1 MSDAGPHVTE
11 ALPIVLVPG
20 LCGTPLLFGEQ
31 IPALWRFGP
40 IVLAD
45 QTRHDTMPAI
55 ASDILNVAPPRFAL
69 VGMSGGGYIALEIM
83 RHAPERVERLALLNT
98 SARPDTAEQT
108 ETRRAMIEIANA
120 GEFDEFAEQVFP
132 RLVHPAHRK
141 DERLLGI
148 VRSMAE
154 DTGPDAFVRE
164 QVAIISRAD
173 SRPDLGAISCPT
185 LVLTSEDDSVIS
197 PDESAE
203 LADGIRGARLMK
215 VPRAGH
221 CTTLEQP
228 KRVTEALLDWL
239 DG

>member
-108 ETRRAMIEIANA
+108 ETRRATIEIARMNDFSA
-120 GEFDEFAEQVFP
+120 SCDRWP
-132 RLVHPAHRK
+132 RTRARTHSYASRLRSSLARTLVPILARSHARRSSSPARP
-141 DERLLGI
+141 I
-148 VRSMAE
+148 PS
-154 DTGPDAFVRE
+154 
-164 QVAIISRAD
+164 
-173 SRPDLGAISCPT
+173 SRPTSRRSL
-185 LVLTSEDDSVIS
+185 LTEYAV
-197 PDESAE
+197 
-203 LADGIRGARLMK
+203 
-215 VPRAGH
+215 RAS
-221 CTTLEQP
+221 
-228 KRVTEALLDWL
+228 
-239 DG
+239 